1 MPSSHLVKTPI
12 PLSHVGPEI
21 WFGNHWE
28 DDLHNFDQ
36 DDHKTGPEPATRP
49 HGGRQLGRDASIR
62 IELSTRIEMSLARN
76 ERMSHTITFYY
87 CRSIR
92 FIVFSFFLL
101 LKRFKNL
108 KHNKKLN
115 YILCYICES
124 PSKSDYYAINISFF
138 CFHFI
143 KVKAIT
149 SFLNLNYFLRINTHT
164 NVFNTKIVANIPNP

>member
-76 ERMSHTITFYY
+76 ERMSHTITLYY
-87 CRSIR
+87 CRSILI
-92 FIVFSFFLL
+92 IVFNFFLL

-108 KHNKKLN
+108 KHNNKKLN
-115 YILCYICES
+115 YIMSLICERPSKYDYYVLLCY
-124 PSKSDYYAINISFF
+124 KHFLFLLSFYQ
-138 CFHFI
+138 
-143 KVKAIT
+143 
-149 SFLNLNYFLRINTHT
+149 S
-164 NVFNTKIVANIPNP
+164 

>member
-1 MPSSHLVKTPI
+1 LPSSHLVKTPI

-76 ERMSHTITFYY
+76 ERMSHTITLYY
-87 CRSIR
+87 CRSILI
-92 FIVFSFFLL
+92 IVFNFFLL

-108 KHNKKLN
+108 KHNNGKLN
-115 YILCYICES
+115 C
-124 PSKSDYYAINISFF
+124 
-138 CFHFI
+138 
-143 KVKAIT
+143 KVIT
-149 SFLNLNYFLRINTHT
+149 ITLFLTLNYFLRINTHT